1 MTTQFSGKKIKNG
14 GITLSDPKRWTDD
27 EIKWL
32 IASKQAGMN
41 VEQLAAALNRT
52 PISVQVKL
60 KRLSKTSDTYN
71 AKHRE
76 LKYAANTSFL
86 DAIHPKSVLDLYA
99 GHSWYAGR
107 SLDLTTNDWSDDFDT
122 DHHEDALKL
131 LARLYLESRK
141 FDLIDLDPYGSAYEC
156 FDLAIR
162 LAQKAII
169 ISFGEFGH
177 ARWKRLD
184 YVRDRYGISDLDSFQ
199 PPAFIAEAQ
208 RIGRLHKKELVM
220 IDSLQYGNFLR
231 VYFSINR
238 YKVTEQWDKHDQ

>member
-1 MTTQFSGKKIKNG
+1 MTTRFSGKKIKNG
-14 GITLSDPKRWTDD
+14 GITLSDPKRWTED
-27 EIKWL
+27 EIQWL
-32 IASKQAGMN
+32 VASKESGMN
-41 VEQLAAALNRT
+41 VAEIAAELDRT

-76 LKYAANTSFL
+76 LKYAANTSFIETL
-86 DAIHPKSVLDLYA
+86 QPKSVLDLYA
-99 GHSWYAGR
+99 GHSWYADKE
-107 SLDLTTNDWSDDFDT
+107 LDLITNDLSADFDT

-131 LARLYLESRK
+131 LARLYIDNRK

-162 LAQKAII
+162 MAQKGII

-184 YVRDRYGISDLDSFQ
+184 YVRDRYGINDLDEFE
-199 PPAFIAEAQ
+199 PAAFIKEAQ

-220 IDSLQYGNFLR
+220 VDSLQYGNFLR

-238 YKVTEQWDKHDQ
+238 YKVTEQWDKHD